1 MTFPRPDTAEAT
13 RGSWRHVP
21 TGSCY
26 FHASEAHANL
36 AAKEELLLRSF
47 RIEIQDELGKG
58 PQNCLSTRGWAPDYR
73 SGSWLM
79 KSEVTLEKVSRNR
92 CMPALGSLSRWN
104 SSFSFESGGSN
115 TIYSI
120 AALDER
126 VRLTRAVSSVT
137 NFDYWIRNNRS
148 RN

>member
-1 MTFPRPDTAEAT
+1 
-13 RGSWRHVP
+13 
-21 TGSCY
+21 
-26 FHASEAHANL
+26 
-36 AAKEELLLRSF
+36 
-47 RIEIQDELGKG
+47 
-58 PQNCLSTRGWAPDYR
+58 
-73 SGSWLM
+73 M
-79 KSEVTLEKVSRNR
+79 KSEGTLEKVSRNR

-126 VRLTRAVSSVT
+126 VRLTRAVSSLT